1 MELTSSVLLSC
12 CSMYSLTMEGE
23 NSTMKSRM
31 SIEAVFVFVSSAWT
45 KKKSK
50 CYRFVFFLVD
60 HWFCLT
66 SHNSINP
73 QSQPTSYWLRLLF
86 STIFAWWFK
95 SKFAMHEKCF
105 VFFPTTFGT
114 KFEQILTK
122 SIYLKIWVITQPDD
136 VALDLSRGQF
146 SFPLKYLQL

>member
-31 SIEAVFVFVSSAWT
+31 SIEAVFVFVSSAWI
-45 KKKSK
+45 KKSK
-50 CYRFVFFLVD
+50 FLRLEFLFVD

-66 SHNSINP
+66 IQLILVNRSA
-73 QSQPTSYWLRLLF
+73 TDLEF

-105 VFFPTTFGT
+105 IFFLTTFGT
-114 KFEQILTK
+114 TFEQVLTH
-122 SIYLKIWVITQPDD
+122 SINLKIWVITQPDD
-136 VALDLSRGQF
+136 VELDLPRGQF
-146 SFPLKYLQL
+146 